1 MPESEGGR
9 RIEQVKL
16 VFPVITIELDR
27 AQSKETA
34 MPGCEREERTE
45 QAKLAFPGTKKELD
59 RAQSKELAM
68 PEREVIKRKEQAKLA
83 LPVTH
88 GELLKQNLSVKFR
101 RAQQRA
107 TALVMRG
114 ITRAQHKG
122 GKPRK
127 GRGRHKKE

>member
-9 RIEQVKL
+9 RIEQAKL
-16 VFPVITIELDR
+16 ALPVIKKELDR
-27 AQSKETA
+27 AQSKENA
-34 MPGCEREERTE
+34 MPGCEGEERTE

-68 PEREVIKRKEQAKLA
+68 PGREVTKRNEQAKLIF
-83 LPVTH
+83 PVTY

-114 ITRAQHKG
+114 ITRTQHKDG
-122 GKPRK
+122 MSKE
-127 GRGRHKKE
+127 RGVGAKKD